1 MYIPT
6 TCYPITF
13 LPTHWKMIKVIIF
26 DFDGTVAD
34 TFDAIVTI
42 TNRLAL
48 KFGYK
53 PVSQEDIVKIK
64 NLSSREIIKQ
74 SGVSL
79 FKLPLL
85 LRKVKAEL
93 NQEIHNLKPVPGI
106 QEALT
111 ELKNQGN
118 YLGIIT
124 SNDKKN
130 VIFFLQSND
139 LNKVFDFIYS
149 EATLFGKSRVINHV
163 LKHAKLK
170 PEEAIY
176 VGDET
181 RDIEA
186 AKRSKIKMIA
196 VSWGFNSEE
205 VLAAHQ
211 PDFLIHRPHE
221 LIEAINNLQ

>member
-1 MYIPT
+1 
-6 TCYPITF
+6 
-13 LPTHWKMIKVIIF
+13 MIKVIIF

-34 TFDAIVTI
+34 TFDALVKI

-53 PVSQEDIVKIK
+53 PASPEDLVKIK

-74 SGVSL
+74 SGVSV
-79 FKLPLL
+79 FKLPFL
-85 LRKVKAEL
+85 LRKIKAEL
-93 NQEIHNLKPVPGI
+93 NHEIHQLTPVPGI
-106 QEALT
+106 QEALAD
-111 ELKNQGN
+111 LKNQGN
-118 YLGIIT
+118 QLGIIT
-124 SNDKKN
+124 SNDQKN
-130 VIFFLQSND
+130 VIFFLQSNN
-139 LNKVFDFIYS
+139 LYKTFDFIYS
-149 EATLFGKSRVINHV
+149 EATLFGKSRVINHF

-186 AKRSKIKMIA
+186 AKKSQIKMIA

-205 VLAAHQ
+205 VLAAHE
-211 PDFLIHRPHE
+211 PDFLIHQPKE
-221 LIEAINNLQ
+221 LMEAIKNLQ